1 MNRLGILFVINDLQP
16 GGAEMFMFRLAAY
29 LQDRFAIFILSLNPE
44 NDDEA
49 FVAAFQA
56 QQTFQRISLPVLKEK
71 GFKNRVF
78 WKINALAYH
87 LGMPGMHRRLM
98 KRDFYRQLGK
108 LLKKH
113 NIVVA
118 NSSSS
123 RSDAFAVRTL
133 KKRFGIP
140 VLITMHSSYN
150 PSCWNQF
157 GTKNQRIAHCL
168 EVFEAADFIFYT
180 AEENTEIFKE
190 LPKDVGQKREKCY
203 LGFEIHGRSE
213 MALPQ
218 MLEIPDKA
226 PVFCMMARGI
236 PEKGWLSAI
245 SSFLRVLEIIP
256 EAHLVLISTETEY
269 ISDLKHRFGIN
280 THIHFI
286 GFQSFPAPWLAR
298 ATCTL
303 LPSRFPESLPY
314 AIIESL
320 AVGTPV
326 FATPVAEI
334 PEMMQSSCGMA
345 GALIPFDANG
355 NADEDALFQLLK
367 QSCESPDDLA
377 HWRQAAKASFQE
389 KFSMEVCGT
398 VYENRFNAI
407 MNGKQT

>member
-1 MNRLGILFVINDLQP
+1 MRPGILFVINDLQP

-29 LQDRFAIFILSLNPE
+29 LEDRFAIFILSLNPE

-49 FVAAFQA
+49 FVAAFQD
-56 QQTFQRISLPVLKEK
+56 QQTLQRISLPVLKEK
-71 GFKNRVF
+71 GIKNRVF

-87 LGMPGMHRRLM
+87 LGMPGMHRRLVQW
-98 KRDFYRQLGK
+98 DFYRQLGK

-133 KKRFGIP
+133 KQRFGIP

-157 GTKNQRIAHCL
+157 GTKDQRIAHCL
-168 EVFEAADFIFYT
+168 EVFEAADFILYT

-190 LPKDVGQKREKCY
+190 LPKDFSHKREKCY

-236 PEKGWLSAI
+236 PEKGWEIAI
-245 SSFLRVLEIIP
+245 SAFRKLNDDFPNS
-256 EAHLVLISTETEY
+256 HLVLISTPTEY
-269 ISDLKHRFGIN
+269 MKHLEESCSDISN
-280 THIHFI
+280 IHFL
-286 GFQSFPAPWLAR
+286 GFQSNPDPLLKR
-298 ATCTL
+298 AMCSL
-303 LPSRFPESLPY
+303 LPSSYPESLPY

-326 FATPVAEI
+326 LATPVAEI
-334 PEMMQSSCGMA
+334 PTMLNSSVGMA
-345 GALIPFDANG
+345 GALIPIKETG
-355 NADEDALFQLLK
+355 KGDEEALYVLLK
-367 QSCESPDDLA
+367 QACTAPDVLLQ
-377 HWRQAAKASFQE
+377 WERAAKASFVE
-389 KFSMEVCGT
+389 KFSMQVCGQ
-398 VYENRFNAI
+398 VYENHLQSI
-407 MNGKQT
+407 IHGKAK

>member
-1 MNRLGILFVINDLQP
+1 MRPGILFVINDLQP
-16 GGAEMFMFRLAAY
+16 GGAEMFMFRLAAH

-49 FVAAFQA
+49 FVAAFQD

-71 GFKNRVF
+71 GIKNRLF

-87 LGMPGMHRRLM
+87 LGMPGMHRSLVQW
-98 KRDFYRQLGK
+98 DFYRQLGK
-108 LLKKH
+108 LLKKN

-133 KKRFGIP
+133 KQRFGIP

-157 GTKNQRIAHCL
+157 GTKDQRIAHCL
-168 EVFEAADFIFYT
+168 EVFEAADFILYT

-190 LPKDVGQKREKCY
+190 LPKDFSHKREKCY
-203 LGFEIHGRSE
+203 LGFEIHGRPE
-213 MALPQ
+213 LALPQ

-236 PEKGWLSAI
+236 PEKGWEIAI
-245 SSFLRVLEIIP
+245 SAFRKLNDDFPNS
-256 EAHLVLISTETEY
+256 HLVLISTPTEHMKQLEESCSD
-269 ISDLKHRFGIN
+269 ISN
-280 THIHFI
+280 IHFV
-286 GFQSFPAPWLAR
+286 GYQSNPSPILNR
-298 ATCTL
+298 AMCSL
-303 LPSRFPESLPY
+303 LPSSYPESLPY

-326 FATPVAEI
+326 LATPVAEI
-334 PEMMQSSCGMA
+334 PTMLNSSVGMA
-345 GALIPFDANG
+345 GALIPIKETG
-355 NADEDALFQLLK
+355 KGDEEALYVLLK
-367 QSCESPDDLA
+367 QACTAPDVLLQ
-377 HWRQAAKASFQE
+377 WERAAKASFAE
-389 KFSMEVCGT
+389 KFSMQVCGQ
-398 VYENRFNAI
+398 VYENHLQTI
-407 MNGKQT
+407 MHGKAK